1 MSTRQR
7 ASRAFWAS
15 KNSDGSQMQGAKRKI
30 LKTFLQEYSGS
41 RTTSNATCCSAEPVP
56 SVSQKEAC
64 PFKVNENFA
73 HKSMVGAIRW
83 NSI

>member
-30 LKTFLQEYSGS
+30 LKTFLQEYSG
-41 RTTSNATCCSAEPVP
+41 
-56 SVSQKEAC
+56 
-64 PFKVNENFA
+64 
-73 HKSMVGAIRW
+73 
-83 NSI
+83 